1 MSLNKR
7 KMNKIELLKNKI
19 ELINKQ
25 KKKNNNKKNQMMI
38 FNKRLKFF
46 KLLEQLMIKMNQL
59 MMFQVIF
66 KLRYF

>member
-38 FNKRLKFF
+38 FNKEKKHF
-46 KLLEQLMIKMNQL
+46 KMILTIK
-59 MMFQVIF
+59 I
-66 KLRYF
+66 KL